1 VIGWRYL
8 NTSHRAE
15 FTLEESRMKKIL
27 AAVMAFFA
35 MLSIAFAAVD
45 ANTASQADLETIK
58 GIGPAISARIVE
70 ERKKGGPFKD
80 ASDLEQRVKGVGEE
94 NIKKMMAA
102 GLTVGGKGAA
112 AAAPKAD
119 AKADAKK
126 ETPKADMK
134 ADAKADAKKDAPKA
148 DMKADAKADAKK
160 DTPKADMKADAKKD
174 TPKADMKADAK
185 KDEKKADAKK
195 DEKKADAKKDDKKA
209 DAKKDDKKDEK
220 RRQKG

>member
-1 VIGWRYL
+1 VIGWRYPT
-8 NTSHRAE
+8 TSHRAE
-15 FTLEESRMKKIL
+15 FTLEESQMKKIL

-35 MLSIAFAAVD
+35 MISIAFAAVD

-80 ASDLEQRVKGVGEE
+80 AADLEQRVKGVGEE
-94 NIKKMMAA
+94 NIKKMIAA
-102 GLTVGGKGAA
+102 GLTVGGKGAPA

-119 AKADAKK
+119 AKKDA
-126 ETPKADMK
+126 PKADMK

-160 DTPKADMKADAKKD
+160 DAPKADMKADAKADAKKD
-174 TPKADMKADAK
+174 APKADMKADAK
-185 KDEKKADAKK
+185 ADA
-195 DEKKADAKKDDKKA
+195 KKADAKKDDKKA
-209 DAKKDDKKDEK
+209 DAKKDDKKDDK
-220 RRQKG
+220 KDAKKDDAKK